1 MSIWTKTL
9 AFVQNILVDS
19 KGDMFVATGDDTVGK
34 LAVGTDG
41 TVLTADSSQV
51 SGVRWAT
58 PASAQGE
65 TFNPLLLIG

>member
-34 LAVGTDG
+34 LSVGTDG
-41 TVLTADSSQV
+41 TILTADSSQV
-51 SGVRWAT
+51 SGVRWAA
-58 PASAQGE
+58 ASAGE